1 MNKDPMPNLLP
12 ESERLGRDRFG
23 GRLLHMTLAR
33 VQTRTLRQFLNQIM
47 GDPLLRQIVIARHSG
62 SFNVAMMGR
71 AAYRAMGN
79 AQVHAHEKNAVFTAA
94 LIARLGDMAHA
105 WVQQGVHPG
114 AGNWPGP
121 GSGPELQRRWQY
133 FLSCAWRGLQSS
145 DPQNAALVGQALG
158 LAASEAA
165 DDLHGA
171 GARLQTAV
179 SLGWTQACSRSHGY
193 RLARAQSAGFDEPP
207 AVLPGRQP

>member
-1 MNKDPMPNLLP
+1 MNKVPMLNLLP

-23 GRLLHMTLAR
+23 GRLLQMTLAR
-33 VQTRTLRQFLNQIM
+33 VPATSLRQFLDQIT
-47 GDPLLRQIVIARHSG
+47 GDPALRQIVIARHSG

-105 WVQQGVHPG
+105 WVRQGVNPE
-114 AGNWPGP
+114 AGSWSSP
-121 GSGPELQRRWQY
+121 GSAPELQRRWQY
-133 FLSCAWRGLQSS
+133 FLRSAWRGLQSS
-145 DPQNAALVGQALG
+145 DPHNAELVGQALG
-158 LAASEAA
+158 LAAPEAV

-193 RLARAQSAGFDEPP
+193 HLARTQPAGFDEPP
-207 AVLPGRQP
+207 ATAPELQP

>member
-1 MNKDPMPNLLP
+1 MNKDPMLNLLP
-12 ESERLGRDRFG
+12 ESERLGRDRLG

-33 VQTRTLRQFLNQIM
+33 VQTSSLRQFLHQIT

-62 SFNVAMMGR
+62 CFNVAMMGR
-71 AAYRAMGN
+71 AAHRAMAN

-105 WVQQGVHPG
+105 WVQQGVPSG
-114 AGNWPGP
+114 AWNWTGP
-121 GSGPELQRRWQY
+121 GSAPELQRRWQY
-133 FLSCAWRGLQSS
+133 FLGSAWRGLQSS

-158 LAASEAA
+158 LAAPEGA

-193 RLARAQSAGFDEPP
+193 RLARAQSAGFDKQPTTS
-207 AVLPGRQP
+207 PGRQP

>member
-1 MNKDPMPNLLP
+1 MNEAPMLNLLP
-12 ESERLGRDRFG
+12 ESERLGRDRLG

-33 VQTRTLRQFLNQIM
+33 VQTSSLRQFLDQMM

-105 WVQQGVHPG
+105 WVRQGVNPE
-114 AGNWPGP
+114 AGSWSSP
-121 GSGPELQRRWQY
+121 GSAPELQRRWQY
-133 FLSCAWRGLQSS
+133 FLRSAWRGLQSS
-145 DPQNAALVGQALG
+145 DPHNAELVGQALG
-158 LAASEAA
+158 LAAPEAV

-193 RLARAQSAGFDEPP
+193 HLARTQPAGFDEPP
-207 AVLPGRQP
+207 ATAPELQP